1 MQELKWKVKQMIKS
15 LGKIESWK
23 YLNIRFDFYKI
34 VTSPGGPDGKESI
47 CNTGDLGLI
56 LGSGRS
62 PGEGKGNPFQ
72 YSCLRTRTPWTEE
85 SGGLQTIGSQR
96 VRHDWTV
103 STFTSLSGISGSLL
117 PASLPVIVPF
127 LVPLSTPDSLW
138 GSSQIQKSQNPQVHN
153 HFTLLEYVSHSESTH
168 SS

>member
-1 MQELKWKVKQMIKS
+1 MIKS

-72 YSCLRTRTPWTEE
+72 YLAWRIPWTEE
-85 SGGLQTIGSQR
+85 LGRLQSVGSQR
-96 VRHDWTV
+96 VDTNDRLSLSLSYFRIYQDIYP
-103 STFTSLSGISGSLL
+103 FTSE
-117 PASLPVIVPF
+117 F
-127 LVPLSTPDSLW
+127 LV
-138 GSSQIQKSQNPQVHN
+138 
-153 HFTLLEYVSHSESTH
+153 
-168 SS
+168 